1 MAKVITSNAAFS
13 RVLRNWGRVMMH
25 HSRRDFMR
33 IMRES
38 GLSMPQ
44 LSLFMRIHYHR
55 SGCNVSDVAAQLG
68 VSNARASQMIERLV
82 VQGLLERSEDP
93 DDRRAKRITLTEAG
107 EAQVQRVEH
116 SRQQWLEELTSTLSE
131 AQRAQIR
138 DALILLTEA
147 ASELEGLHPG
157 EGK

>member
-55 SGCNVSDVAAQLG
+55 NVCNVSDVAAKLG
-68 VSNARASQMIERLV
+68 VSNARAR
-82 VQGLLERSEDP
+82 QGLLERSDDP
-93 DDRRAKRITLTEAG
+93 DDRRVKRRCSEWCTPGTIAG
-107 EAQVQRVEH
+107 RAYLHVVRSAVRTNKRYAHKANRSCERTGM
-116 SRQQWLEELTSTLSE
+116 TSY
-131 AQRAQIR
+131 
-138 DALILLTEA
+138 
-147 ASELEGLHPG
+147 
-157 EGK
+157 